1 MNQLRVQFGDAK
13 LFVEGDDNL
22 LEREREAFLEQL
34 NSHKDRAEGI
44 MGQLLKVIAP
54 ADDEPEEDNEEPGD
68 GLCRKRS
75 IQTGCI
81 SPAQLKKAREAGTLD
96 KLLSLLDEIDVP
108 LDTGGTVTMVCGYVT
123 PTAAR
128 FVMKDCWDCAAM
140 NDPATNKGGY
150 FKSQGRQHV
159 LNDIYPHIAPEWR
172 EIIVDRTLV
181 ETIDGERVEYA
192 DPMWLPSATDVM
204 GRRAEKC
211 WWKDQDDDFQLPAF
225 RRERDRVKE
234 CSENETYPWWLR
246 SVYASYTSYFC
257 VVYTDGSAD
266 YNYANYS
273 YGFAPGFAI

>member
-34 NSHKDRAEGI
+34 NSHKDRAESVVER
-44 MGQLLKVIAP
+44 LLKVIAP
-54 ADDEPEEDNEEPGD
+54 ADDEPADDIEEPEGS
-68 GLCRKRS
+68 LCQKRS

-81 SPAQLKKAREAGTLD
+81 SPERLKKAREAGTLD
-96 KLLSLLDEIDVP
+96 KLLSPFDEIDVP

-123 PTAAR
+123 PTTAR

-159 LNDIYPHIAPEWR
+159 LNDIYPHIAPEWK

-192 DPMWLPSATDVM
+192 DPMWLPSATDVL
-204 GRRAEKC
+204 GKAEKD
-211 WWKDQDDDFQLPAF
+211 WWKDQDDDFQLPIF

-234 CSENETYPWWLR
+234 YGEYGTCPWWLR
-246 SVYASYTSYFC
+246 SGYASGSYFFC
-257 VVYTDGSAD
+257 FVNTGGTAGRNNARS
-266 YNYANYS
+266 S
-273 YGFAPGFAI
+273 IGFALGFDI

>member
-44 MGQLLKVIAP
+44 MGQLLRAIAP
-54 ADDEPEEDNEEPGD
+54 ADDAPEEDNEEPGD

-96 KLLSLLDEIDVP
+96 KLLSPFDEIDVP

-123 PTAAR
+123 PTTAR

-140 NDPATNKGGY
+140 NDQATNKGGY
-150 FKSQGRQHV
+150 FKSRGRQHV
-159 LNDIYPHIAPEWR
+159 LNDIYPHIVPEWK
-172 EIIVDRTLV
+172 EIIVNRTFV
-181 ETIDGERVEYA
+181 ETIDGEQVEYA
-192 DPMWLPSATDVM
+192 DPMWLPSATDVL
-204 GRRAEKC
+204 GRAEKD
-211 WWKDQDDDFQLPAF
+211 WWKDQDDNFQLPIF

-234 CSENETYPWWLR
+234 CGENGTYPWWLR
-246 SVYASYTSYFC
+246 SAHTSYSTAFC
-257 VVYTDGSAD
+257 RVGTDGSAG
-266 YNYANYS
+266 NSYAS
-273 YGFAPGFAI
+273 ISLGFAPGFDI